1 MHAPTARAAT
11 ATATLALVLALTSC
25 TGVPAGSG
33 SAGGEASA
41 PGGDV
46 TVRYLVEEPEDAA
59 AQDLLR
65 TRLDEFEAQNP
76 GITVDLETLPLDT
89 MRTVLQ
95 TQLRSGDAPDVF
107 NWGSGPGFG
116 GALAEAGLVM
126 DLSEAYEENG
136 WEIYDF
142 AKERVT
148 QGDIVYGVPGE
159 METIGVYYNKDL
171 FSELGIE
178 EPTTLGEL
186 EAAADTVKAAG
197 LIPFAVSDQEG
208 WQGGHLLSMALSS
221 RAGSETMEQLV
232 SGEGDWTSPDVVES
246 LALWDRY
253 EEAGYLTPF
262 PASVSYD
269 SANALFYSG
278 EAAMV
283 PTGSWLVDGITVNAD
298 FEAGYI
304 PFPSEDGEGVFTGGL
319 GSGPMVSATTDD
331 EEASLALVDF
341 LASPEH
347 GRWMIENLDVIPP
360 FPVDTEG
367 VDVSP
372 LFAQVLEDVEVFAQ
386 GDSDLGVNIDV
397 LMGDAFN
404 EAMFDG
410 VQAIFSDQGTPEE
423 VAATLQEASA
433 AS

>member
-1 MHAPTARAAT
+1 LTT
-11 ATATLALVLALTSC
+11 TTLVLVVGLTAC
-25 TGVPAGSG
+25 TGVPAGSD
-33 SAGGEASA
+33 SAEDEAAS
-41 PGGDV
+41 GDEV
-46 TVRYLVEEPEDAA
+46 TVRYLVEELEDAT

-65 TRLDEFEAQNP
+65 TRLDEFEEQNP
-76 GITVDLETLPLDT
+76 GITVELETLPFDT

-107 NWGSGPGFG
+107 NWGSGPSFG

-148 QGDIVYGVPGE
+148 QDGVVYGVPGE
-159 METIGVYYNKDL
+159 METIGVYYNKDI
-171 FSELGIE
+171 FTELGIA
-178 EPTTLGEL
+178 EPTTLAEL
-186 EAAADTVKAAG
+186 EAAAETVKAAG

-208 WQGGHLLSMALSS
+208 WQGGHLLSIALSS
-221 RAGSETMEQLV
+221 RVGAEQMQQLV
-232 SGEGDWTSPDVVES
+232 SGEGDWSSPEVVET

-262 PASVSYD
+262 PTSVSYD
-269 SANALFYSG
+269 SGNALFYSG
-278 EAAMV
+278 EAAMI

-304 PFPSEDGEGVFTGGL
+304 PFPTQDGQGVFSGGL
-319 GSGPMVSATTDD
+319 GSGPMVSATTEN

-347 GRWMIENLDVIPP
+347 GRWMVENLDVIPP

-372 LFAQVLEDVEVFAQ
+372 LFSQVLQDVEVFAAGQ
-386 GDSDLGVNIDV
+386 GDLGINIDV

-410 VQAIFSDQGTPEE
+410 MQAIFSDQGTPEE
-423 VAATLQEASA
+423 VAATLQEASTR
-433 AS
+433 